1 MINLDELIYSYRYI
15 KGMVR
20 RVERE
25 LDDTYDNLSTN
36 EICNKESDLRGLYKT
51 MEELLRKLM

>member
-1 MINLDELIYSYRYI
+1 MNLFILIDILREWLEEL
-15 KGMVR
+15 
-20 RVERE
+20 RE